1 MQYTEILIALA
12 GAALLAVV
20 ADQATGRRGVAAT
33 LLVSAVGAAC
43 GAFLA
48 IRVFSVATLDQWGWL
63 LWAFSASIVCL
74 VAYFLFR
81 NKR

>member
-1 MQYTEILIALA
+1 MQYTEILIAVV
-12 GAALLAVV
+12 GVALLAVI

-33 LLVSAVGAAC
+33 TLVSAVGAAC

-48 IRVFSVATLDQWGWL
+48 VRVFAVSTLEQWIWL
-63 LWAFSASIVCL
+63 LWAFVASVVCL

>member
-1 MQYTEILIALA
+1 MQYTEILIALV
-12 GAALLAVV
+12 GVVILAVI
-20 ADQATGRRGVAAT
+20 ADQLSGRRGVAAT
-33 LLVSAVGAAC
+33 LLVSGVGAAC

-48 IRVFSVATLDQWGWL
+48 IRVFAISTLEDWTWL
-63 LWAFSASIVCL
+63 LWALVASVICL

>member
-12 GAALLAVV
+12 GAALLGVI

-33 LLVSAVGAAC
+33 LLVSTVGAAC

-48 IRVFSVATLDQWGWL
+48 IRVFSVATLEQWNWL
-63 LWAFSASIVCL
+63 LWAFSASVVCL